1 MPVCLIPSQFTYN
14 EKQIWIGD
22 RSEDGECFDDGKSA
36 TKFPKAHVLDYK
48 GGRLRMIDTPGIAD
62 TDGVDQDKRNF
73 DNTLAYIANIRE
85 IHAICILMRPNSIRL
100 TTHFKYCIGQLLTR
114 LHKSA
119 AKNIVFCF
127 TNSRGSLYQGGIVLI

>member
-1 MPVCLIPSQFTYN
+1 
-14 EKQIWIGD
+14 
-22 RSEDGECFDDGKSA
+22 
-36 TKFPKAHVLDYK
+36 
-48 GGRLRMIDTPGIAD
+48 MIDTPGIAD
-62 TDGVDQDKRNF
+62 TDGADQDKRNF
-73 DNTLAYIANIRE
+73 NNTLAYIANIRE

-127 TNSRGSLYQGGIVLI
+127 TNSRASLYQGGIINLLYLIAEIFFKNCVKNMVNYYPILILTYPKIFW